1 MGELLHFVYAL
12 HQRYHGFAA
21 LLGNDFLPIGQIAGN
36 LGEHGGGNGF
46 GQQIHL
52 GNHLGGGKQV
62 LQHGFAGDVGFG
74 FGRIMLRGELLRG
87 VQQFLRLR

>member
-36 LGEHGGGNGF
+36 FGEHGGGNGF
-46 GQQIHL
+46 GQQIHIR
-52 GNHLGGGKQV
+52 HHFGGGKQ
-62 LQHGFAGDVGFG
+62 
-74 FGRIMLRGELLRG
+74 ML
-87 VQQFLRLR
+87 